1 MTHEDQDMRIASEP
15 RRTMPTKVK
24 VAVVGLWLSVV
35 IYGFGVALMVGEA
48 LSKVE
53 HGQDG
58 APAYLAG
65 AAMVLVLVA
74 LVVVA
79 AVLTMRR
86 NRVGRGLAIGM
97 ELFLLFCAGFG
108 TIGALV
114 SLDPV
119 GIAIALVPVVIAT
132 GVVWMLFTSDTRE
145 WFNR

>member
-1 MTHEDQDMRIASEP
+1 MTDEAHGMRIASEP
-15 RRTMPTKVK
+15 RFDMPTKVK
-24 VAVVGLWLSVV
+24 VAVVGLWISVA
-35 IYGFGVALMVGEA
+35 IYGLGVALMVGEA

-74 LVVVA
+74 LLVVA
-79 AVLTMRR
+79 AVLTMRG

-97 ELFLLFCAGFG
+97 ELFLLCCAGLG

-119 GIAIALVPVVIAT
+119 GIAVALVPVVIAT
-132 GVVWMLFTSDTRE
+132 GVVWMLFTSDARE
-145 WFNR
+145 WFDR